1 MTEFLGRLLGYDNV
15 SAIESIRP
23 SFGAEWAHSGPAWV
37 IFGCMGLIALSIAF
51 YSRFQHKGSKR
62 ARMLLAV
69 ARSAL
74 LCILLLILADP
85 ILEISLTSEPKPL
98 FWVLFDGTDSM
109 AISDE
114 YPEDELKKYND
125 STEIKKL
132 SSSES
137 TADSSDEPKSNSD
150 EESIQQL
157 ESTQPSR
164 ADYIKALLQSQDS
177 KLLSELNERFRLRA
191 YRFDSPDGVVA
202 VPLAGEDSVA
212 DEVDSEFVLS
222 QLTTDGQVTAIGN
235 AFDDLVRRHAT
246 QNLAGALVVSDF
258 DQNAGSA
265 PLNSATKL
273 GVPIFTLGVGATTAV
288 DLSVDMQTSL
298 KMKKAESTSINVTL
312 RQQELDGEA
321 VSVRVVAYPAG
332 TAEEDIEVVSLPVGE
347 QTLILNSPTIP
358 VEFPFTPKQT
368 GRFVFAAEVDKA
380 GGEIVVQNNRVEREV
395 TIIDDFMRLLY
406 VEYEPTWEWRFVKE
420 VFHRDSLVG
429 MRGFRTYLRSSD
441 PSVRETNDL
450 FLPSLTLPRSQFFEY
465 DVIFL
470 GDMPA
475 ATLSTR
481 FCEMTKEF
489 VSQFGGGLVVMAG
502 PRFGP
507 GELAN
512 TPLADMLPVVVD
524 PDARLRDNRE
534 FSLQL
539 SPMANQYDFMRLGVN
554 DQENAKAWKNLGRM
568 PWYQPV
574 KRLEP
579 RASTVLAQHPTHTCA
594 DGKTPQPL
602 IAVRKYGRGEVIYI
616 AHNEMWR
623 LRRKYG
629 ELYYRQFWGQLIH
642 RLGLSHALGSQKRFV
657 VRTDR
662 QQYQADDKVLI
673 TVEAY
678 NEDFDP
684 LTEDDLPQ
692 KYLSAEVIEPG
703 RREDGEANVQALNIT
718 QFRPGVFEARLPVYK
733 GGEYRVL
740 VTDPV
745 TDEVSDVHFQVTS
758 LSAERRSAVRNLSVQ
773 QNIAA
778 ETNAKSYELDTALQ
792 LLDDFNPPRPTETT
806 VEVISLWNTWLCFFT
821 LVGLLM
827 AEWFCRKLVNL
838 V

>member
-1 MTEFLGRLLGYDNV
+1 T
-15 SAIESIRP
+15 P
-23 SFGAEWAHSGPAWV
+23 
-37 IFGCMGLIALSIAF
+37 
-51 YSRFQHKGSKR
+51 
-62 ARMLLAV
+62 
-69 ARSAL
+69 
-74 LCILLLILADP
+74 
-85 ILEISLTSEPKPL
+85 
-98 FWVLFDGTDSM
+98 
-109 AISDE
+109 
-114 YPEDELKKYND
+114 
-125 STEIKKL
+125 
-132 SSSES
+132 
-137 TADSSDEPKSNSD
+137 
-150 EESIQQL
+150 
-157 ESTQPSR
+157 
-164 ADYIKALLQSQDS
+164 
-177 KLLSELNERFRLRA
+177 
-191 YRFDSPDGVVA
+191 
-202 VPLAGEDSVA
+202 
-212 DEVDSEFVLS
+212 
-222 QLTTDGQVTAIGN
+222 
-235 AFDDLVRRHAT
+235 
-246 QNLAGALVVSDF
+246 
-258 DQNAGSA
+258 
-265 PLNSATKL
+265 
-273 GVPIFTLGVGATTAV
+273 
-288 DLSVDMQTSL
+288 
-298 KMKKAESTSINVTL
+298 
-312 RQQELDGEA
+312 
-321 VSVRVVAYPAG
+321 
-332 TAEEDIEVVSLPVGE
+332 EEDIEIDSFVVGE
-347 QTLILNSPTIP
+347 RILTLDSPAIP

-368 GRFVFAAEVDKA
+368 GRFVFSAEVDKA
-380 GGEIVVQNNRVEREV
+380 GGEIVTQNNRVDREV

-441 PSVRETNDL
+441 PSVRENNEL

-481 FCEMTKEF
+481 FCEMTKQF

-507 GELAN
+507 GQLAS
-512 TPLADMLPVVVD
+512 TPLADILPVIVD
-524 PDARLRDNRE
+524 PDARIRDDRE
-534 FSLQL
+534 FSLTL
-539 SPMANQYDFMRLGVN
+539 SPMAPQYDFMRLGQN
-554 DQENAKAWKNLGRM
+554 DQENAKGWGNLGRM

-574 KRLEP
+574 RRIEP
-579 RASTVLAQHPTHTCA
+579 RATTVLAHHPTHTCI

-703 RREDGEANVQALNIT
+703 RREDGEPSVQALNIS
-718 QFRPGVFEARLPVYK
+718 QFRPGVFEARLPVFK

-745 TDEVSDVHFQVTS
+745 TQEVSDVHFQVTS
-758 LSAERRSAVRNLSVQ
+758 LSAERRSAVRNLAVQ

-778 ETNAKSYELDTALQ
+778 ETNAKSYEVDTVHQ
-792 LLDDFNPPRPTETT
+792 LIEDFNPPRQKETS
-806 VEVISLWNTWLCFFT
+806 VEVISLWNTWLSFCT
-821 LVGLLM
+821 LIGLLLV
-827 AEWFCRKLVNL
+827 EWFCRKLVNL